1 MTIKYDL
8 IQQFHEKKKYLLQIS
23 SAYLWKKILASDVY
37 VFSHHAIYQSQSYKR
52 GWWSF
57 NFLVIYEGTYV
68 I

>member
-8 IQQFHEKKKYLLQIS
+8 IQQFHEKNIYYKFQVPICEKMLVRLI
-23 SAYLWKKILASDVY
+23 Y
-37 VFSHHAIYQSQSYKR
+37 VFFSHHAIYQSQTYKR